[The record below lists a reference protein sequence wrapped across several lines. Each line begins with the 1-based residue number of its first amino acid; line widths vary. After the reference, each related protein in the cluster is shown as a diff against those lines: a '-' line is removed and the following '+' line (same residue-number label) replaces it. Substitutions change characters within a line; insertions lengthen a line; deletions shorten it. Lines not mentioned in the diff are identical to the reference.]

1 MRQHAVLPT
10 TPIIMRGREFAQIR
24 EPTIA
29 IGSTGI
35 PLRQAQGHAD
45 IQAVIARFRP
55 DGWELVGV
63 YPAEPGVRLCFERP
77 VC

>member
-1 MRQHAVLPT
+1 MGQLVPLLA
-10 TPIIMRGREFAQIR
+10 TPIMVRGREYAQIR
-24 EPTIA
+24 EPTIT
-29 IGSTGI
+29 IGATEI
-35 PLRQAQGHAD
+35 PVHQAQGHAD
-45 IQAVIARFRP
+45 IQAVVAKFRP